1 MLWNARAAVGWVA
14 RGGRRGRWRWRR
26 GAQTARRRRTEGGG
40 SSKSCGEF
48 DVSPSAF
55 TAVSA
60 EAMDL
65 VASLLA
71 FDPAARPS
79 AAEARLHPFLAGAG
93 AGAATTHSYTT
104 QLGAAAGL
112 LAPAAPGAAMK
123 GPVAAPG
130 PRMIR
135 LAGPLTLLALAQQPA
150 AMAIAA

>member
-1 MLWNARAAVGWVA
+1 MC
-14 RGGRRGRWRWRR
+14 GRVPCSGTTVKQVMRR
-26 GAQTARRRRTEGGG
+26 VQA
-40 SSKSCGEF
+40 GEF

-55 TAVSA
+55 TAASA

-79 AAEARLHPFLAGAG
+79 AAEARLHPFLAGDG
-93 AGAATTHSYTT
+93 AGAPSSAEGAAPATTTHIYTT

-130 PRMIR
+130 PRMRPSAVYSAEIR

>member
-1 MLWNARAAVGWVA
+1 MWSVGVVVYFLMC
-14 RGGRRGRWRWRR
+14 GRVPCSGTTVKQVMRR
-26 GAQTARRRRTEGGG
+26 VQA
-40 SSKSCGEF
+40 GEF

-55 TAVSA
+55 TAASA

-130 PRMIR
+130 PRMRPSAVYSAEIR